1 MANIVRRL
9 WIHLTKQRKIQFS
22 LFLVL
27 TVFGSLLEVVS
38 LGAIIPFL
46 AALSSPDKMLTFPVI
61 ADILIYFDITQ
72 HNKIMLFTTILFIF
86 AAIISGSIRIL
97 ILYLSPKLAFMTT
110 HDLGVKIYRLH
121 LYQPY
126 EKHLE
131 KSSSEIIAGIT
142 AKTYTVSGILQA
154 GINFINSF
162 ALITF
167 ISIALLLLDPHIA
180 MISAFGIGSV
190 YLIVTFV
197 VRKKLDT
204 NSEHIGIES
213 SQTIRALQEGLS
225 GIRDIILDSSQKF
238 YCEIYNNSDRKL
250 RKAQSSNMFIQGS
263 PRYLVE
269 SIGMVII
276 AAIALSLSD
285 TKNGLLDSLPVLGAL
300 ALGAQ
305 RLLPAL
311 QQVFSTWSLLKG
323 FRRPVL
329 DVLELLDQPDLQ
341 NNIDSSKEKLNIK
354 QNIELR
360 KVDFT
365 YASGHQQILFDI
377 NLCLQKGSKIA
388 FIGPTG
394 SGKSTIIDL
403 IMGLL
408 KPTSGEILIDGIPLD
423 DNRYQKWQNQIAHV
437 PQKIH
442 LIDSTIAENIVLG
455 SSLKEIDKKLLND
468 VTSQAQLSD
477 FIKDSP
483 NGFNTRVGELGN
495 ALSGGQIQR
504 IGIARAL
511 YKQANVL
518 VLDEAT
524 SALDGVTEDNMMRS
538 ISNLNKDVTIII
550 VTHRLST
557 VKDCDLI
564 FELDAGKLVRKGK
577 YEELLKTSA
586 IFKKMVEA

>member
-1 MANIVRRL
+1 MANIIMRL
-9 WIHLTKQRKIQFS
+9 WVHLAKKRKIQFS
-22 LFLVL
+22 FFLVL
-27 TVFGSLLEVVS
+27 TIFGSLLEVVS

-46 AALSSPDKMLTFPVI
+46 AALSSPDKMLTFPI
-61 ADILIYFDITQ
+61 ISDILIYFDITQ
-72 HNKIMLFTTILFIF
+72 HNKIMMFTTVMFIV
-86 AAIISGSIRIL
+86 AAVFSGSIRIL
-97 ILYLSPKLAFMTT
+97 ILYVSPKLAFMTT

-121 LYQPY
+121 LHQPY

-131 KSSSEIIAGIT
+131 RSSSEIIAGIT

-154 GINFINSF
+154 FINFINSF

-167 ISIALLLLDPHIA
+167 ISIALLLLDPQIA
-180 MISAFGIGSV
+180 MIAAFGIGSV

-197 VRKKLDT
+197 VRKKLDI
-204 NSEHIGIES
+204 NSEHIGLES

-238 YCEIYNNSDRKL
+238 YCNIYNTSDRKL
-250 RKAQSSNMFIQGS
+250 RIAQASNMFIQGS

-269 SIGMVII
+269 SLGMVII

-285 TKNGLLDSLPVLGAL
+285 SKNGLLDALPVLGAL

-311 QQVFSTWSLLKG
+311 QQVFSTWSLLNG

-329 DVLELLDQPDLQ
+329 DVLDLLDQPDLQ
-341 NNIDSSKEKLNIK
+341 NNFFSKEKLKAK
-354 QNIELR
+354 QKIEL
-360 KVDFT
+360 KNVNFS
-365 YASGHQQILFDI
+365 YASSHQQILFDI
-377 NLCLQKGSKIA
+377 SLSFQKGSKIA
-388 FIGPTG
+388 FIGSTG

-408 KPTSGEILIDGIPLD
+408 KPTKGEILIDGIRLD
-423 DNRYQKWQNQIAHV
+423 ESLYQKWQNQIAHV

-442 LIDSTIAENIVLG
+442 LIDASIAENIVLG
-455 SSLKEIDKKLLND
+455 SSIKEIDQKILDD
-468 VTSQAQLSD
+468 VTQQAQLSD
-477 FIKDSP
+477 FIQDSP
-483 NGFNTRVGELGN
+483 NGYNTRVGEYGN

-524 SALDGVTEDNMMRS
+524 SALDGVTEDNMMTA
-538 ISNLNKDVTIII
+538 ISNLNKDVTIIM

-564 FELDAGKLVRKGK
+564 FELDAGKLVGKGT
-577 YEELLKTSA
+577 YEELRKTSA

>member
-1 MANIVRRL
+1 MANIIMRL
-9 WIHLTKQRKIQFS
+9 WVHLAKKRKIQFS
-22 LFLVL
+22 FFLVL
-27 TVFGSLLEVVS
+27 TIFGSLLEVVS

-46 AALSSPDKMLTFPVI
+46 AALSSPDKMLTFPI
-61 ADILIYFDITQ
+61 ISDILIYFDITQ
-72 HNKIMLFTTILFIF
+72 HNKIMMFTTVMFIV
-86 AAIISGSIRIL
+86 AAVFSGSIRIL
-97 ILYLSPKLAFMTT
+97 ILYVSPKLAFMTT

-121 LYQPY
+121 LHQPY

-131 KSSSEIIAGIT
+131 RSSSEIIAGIT

-154 GINFINSF
+154 FINFINSF

-167 ISIALLLLDPHIA
+167 ISIALLLLDPQIA
-180 MISAFGIGSV
+180 MIAAFGIGSV

-197 VRKKLDT
+197 VRKKLDI
-204 NSEHIGIES
+204 NSEHIGLES

-238 YCEIYNNSDRKL
+238 YCNIYNTSDRKL
-250 RKAQSSNMFIQGS
+250 RIAQASNMFIQGS

-269 SIGMVII
+269 SLGMVII

-285 TKNGLLDSLPVLGAL
+285 SKNGLLDALPVLGAL

-311 QQVFSTWSLLKG
+311 QQVFSTWSLLNG

-329 DVLELLDQPDLQ
+329 DVLDLLDQPDLQ
-341 NNIDSSKEKLNIK
+341 NNFFSKEKLKAK
-354 QNIELR
+354 QKIEL
-360 KVDFT
+360 KNVNFS
-365 YASGHQQILFDI
+365 YASSHQQILFDI
-377 NLCLQKGSKIA
+377 SLSFQKGSKIA
-388 FIGPTG
+388 FIGSTG

-408 KPTSGEILIDGIPLD
+408 KPTKGEVLIDGIRLD
-423 DNRYQKWQNQIAHV
+423 ESLYQKWQNQIAHV

-442 LIDSTIAENIVLG
+442 LIDASIAENIVLG
-455 SSLKEIDKKLLND
+455 SSIKEIDQKILDD
-468 VTSQAQLSD
+468 VTQQAQLSD
-477 FIKDSP
+477 FIQDSP
-483 NGFNTRVGELGN
+483 NGYNTRVGEYGN

-524 SALDGVTEDNMMRS
+524 SALDGVTEDNMMTA
-538 ISNLNKDVTIII
+538 ISNLNKDVTIIM

-564 FELDAGKLVRKGK
+564 FELDAGKLVGKGT
-577 YEELLKTSA
+577 YEELRKTSA